1 MRFVIKNPRVVDQKT
16 GETHTGYF
24 TEFAIVKS
32 VEVKLDGVL
41 LGTEQTR
48 GPQFEAQSPRW
59 ATKFDTQA
67 DAELQ
72 IRNEFR
78 NHGGPEAFADCV
90 VQSFEG

>member
-1 MRFVIKNPRVVDQKT
+1 MRFVIKNPNVVDPQT
-16 GETHTGYF
+16 REVHTGYF
-24 TEFAIVKS
+24 TEFAITKS
-32 VEVKLDGVL
+32 VEVRLDGAL

-48 GPQFEAQSPRW
+48 GPLFEAQSPKW

-78 NHGGPEAFADCV
+78 NHGGPEAFAGCV